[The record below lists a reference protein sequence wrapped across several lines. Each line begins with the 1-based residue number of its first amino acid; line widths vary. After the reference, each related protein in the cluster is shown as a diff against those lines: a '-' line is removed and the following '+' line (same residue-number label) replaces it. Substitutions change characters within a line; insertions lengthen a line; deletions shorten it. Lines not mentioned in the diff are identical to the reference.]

1 MTSYDLPLPISTNAL
16 YFNREGGGRRKTQ
29 RYKAWVHDA
38 AMILLC
44 QSARPVAGPV
54 RLLIEISE
62 KSKCDIDN
70 AAKCVLDALVA
81 RGVIED
87 DRKKFVR
94 SISLEWSSEVEG
106 IRVTIKPA
114 GGQAA

>member
-1 MTSYDLPLPISTNAL
+1 MTYDLPLPISVNEL
-16 YFNREGGGRRKTQ
+16 YFNLPNGGRGKTR
-29 RYKAWVHDA
+29 RYRAWVHDA

-44 QSARPVAGPV
+44 QRARPVAGPV
-54 RLLIEISE
+54 RVLVQVSE

-94 SISLEWSSEVEG
+94 AVSLEWSSEVEG
-106 IRVTIKPA
+106 MRVTLQPA
-114 GGQAA
+114 EAA

>member
-1 MTSYDLPLPISTNAL
+1 MTYDLPLPISVNEL
-16 YFNREGGGRRKTQ
+16 YYNKAEGGRAKTR

-44 QSARPVAGPV
+44 QRARPVAGPV
-54 RLLIEISE
+54 RVEILVSD
-62 KSKCDIDN
+62 KCRADLDN
-70 AAKCVLDALVA
+70 TAKCVLDALVA

-94 SISLEWSSEVEG
+94 AISVEWSAQIEG
-106 IRVTIKPA
+106 TRVTLKPA
-114 GGQAA
+114 EAA